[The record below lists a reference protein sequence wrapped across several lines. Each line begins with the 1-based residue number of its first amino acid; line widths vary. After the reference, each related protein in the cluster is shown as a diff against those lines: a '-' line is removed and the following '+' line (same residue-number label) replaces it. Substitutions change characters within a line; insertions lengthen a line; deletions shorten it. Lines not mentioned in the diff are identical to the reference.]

1 MKAWHKKNEN
11 RNKENQRKKE
21 RYHAKE
27 KELTEKEC
35 DKKGNMIAYRKKNC
49 TKIKVDKK
57 FRVSN

>member
-1 MKAWHKKNEN
+1 MKVWHKKKEN

-21 RYHAKE
+21 RYAKE